1 MTKSSKRTAIVMA
14 LITVALCAA
23 VIAGATFALFSS
35 SVTNDIN
42 VNTGDI
48 AISSTVELTN
58 AWSTSQGG
66 EQNTAENSGSETSLI
81 FPATGGSVSVGEDGR
96 ISISGMGLGD
106 GATFSITLAM
116 EYSINMK
123 YSLVLKT
130 NTADDFLRNNLQV
143 TVADNPAVSLADGS
157 VYIIPWTNANSVTD
171 STPASALVTASF
183 SLSLPWSA
191 IDSAPVGG
199 SSISLALVTSG
210 VQVNALAVSGSPS
223 GSNEYYV
230 TNQDELDKAL
240 TAMESGDSVYLAGDE
255 SNWTTA
261 NISFNENKSVSVY
274 GSRVGKLTVNAP
286 NASIDYYTELIDSAV
301 VAANSLHIYGQVGE
315 ATVNGGRI
323 VFEPGAGVATIAAVP
338 AKNTHVEVEFA
349 QNTAV
354 TESVTVNTSA
364 SGSSTNLSIAENVT
378 VPSLSVE
385 GSGKVAI
392 DNNGV
397 IKDST
402 VDEGSSVT
410 ANSKVT
416 DEASLRGALA
426 LGGEVTLAGDITVDN
441 PLEIRKNTTLDLG
454 GFTLELNY
462 DSNSVDPLL
471 SVYADSTIENGTLIG
486 NGGYGTIRTFSGTLD
501 LDANVT
507 AYETFDDDHWWA
519 TVITSSGDSVLN
531 IYGGEYRNI
540 VENDD
545 GSDHYDVLYATQNST
560 IKIYGG
566 RVINYTPPWG
576 LNCNDSSNAH
586 IYVYGGS
593 FYCFDPSVAGIN
605 GSANFVGEDEVIV
618 REGYGVVKEG
628 DYYTVKE
635 IATNPG
641 EEEYLAGSAAA
652 LNGLISAGAG
662 NIVISADFNI
672 GTAGSSATGISITS
686 GTYTIDLNGHTL
698 TNVGTGFAF
707 TVSGSDTHLTLKD
720 SSKDSSEK
728 QSGTI
733 YGGKGGNNQVLNVS
747 GGATVDIYGGNYTV
761 GPDNNGQGNS
771 CIEVAGLGGTMN
783 IYGGTFSSE
792 AAYNGFYYVL
802 NTTQT
807 QGTTGA
813 IFVYGGKFL
822 HFDPSNGDDSSTS
835 NDGSNT
841 SVQSSYLAEGY
852 ISVQDGEYYDVQK
865 A

>member
-66 EQNTAENSGSETSLI
+66 EQDTAENSGSKTSLI
-81 FPATGGSVSVGEDGR
+81 FPTTGGNVSVGEDGR

-106 GATFSITLAM
+106 GATFSITLDM

-157 VYIIPWTNANSVTD
+157 VYIIPWTNADPVTD
-171 STPASALVTASF
+171 STPASAHVTASF

-223 GSNEYYV
+223 GSNDYYV

-274 GSRVGKLTVNAP
+274 GSRVGTLTVNAP
-286 NASIDYYTELIDSAV
+286 NASIDYYIEYTEMIDSAV
-301 VAANSLHIYGQVGE
+301 VAADSLHIYGEVGS
-315 ATVNGGRI
+315 AQVNGGRI
-323 VFEPGAGVATIAAVP
+323 VFESESIVAKLAAVP

-507 AYETFDDDHWWA
+507 AYETFDDDRWWA

-560 IKIYGG
+560 INIYGG

-641 EEEYLAGSAAA
+641 KGYLAGSAAA
-652 LNGLISAGAG
+652 LNSLISAGAE

-672 GTAGSSATGISITS
+672 GTAGSSASGISITS
-686 GTYTIDLNGHTL
+686 GTYTIDLNGYAL
-698 TNVGTGFAF
+698 TNAGTGFAF
-707 TVSGSDTHLTLKD
+707 AVSGSYTQLTLKD
-720 SSKDSSEK
+720 SSVE

-733 YGGKGGNNQVLNVS
+733 YGGKGGNNQALNVS

-761 GPDNNGQGNS
+761 GPNNNGLGNS

-783 IYGGTFSSE
+783 IHGGTFSSE
-792 AAYNGFYYVL
+792 AAYNDFYYVL

-835 NDGSNT
+835 NGGSNS
-841 SVQSSYLAEGY
+841 SVQGSYLAEGY
-852 ISVQDGEYYDVQK
+852 ISVQDGEYYVVQK